1 MKKLPLR
8 TQMLCAV
15 LPMIFSMIF
24 LVYLM
29 RTFVTQTADSL
40 ITTLYDDVYYANT
53 NLINGERDF
62 YQSNAADLKM
72 HADKSVIADQMG
84 AYEANYKQAYDNPM
98 KAVEVM
104 KKYPEVYNGYTVQ
117 FLAQQIGLDPAD
129 DGDGYLQDTRKFA
142 DLEAAYYSEL
152 DAWYNSYNPETQSGD
167 WAARN
172 QHFATAGENLN
183 FMKDFI
189 DMYGQYKL
197 STIEKSIDSSL
208 LITLIITIVVLVA
221 VIIFGALVIE
231 GIMRG
236 VRTTKKNID
245 ELAGKNLTYEPEK
258 LDGTNEMAQMTKAS
272 YDLSVTLK
280 DILESINSASIRIN
294 DVSNK
299 LNESSHDVAKTSD
312 EISTAIN
319 DISEKMSS
327 QASETGEASEQT
339 KILGDIVIASNEA
352 AETLANVSRDI
363 GKATND
369 GMEVVTQLQRDTET
383 NNQAFQRIFDAIDA
397 MTESASKIG
406 ETSHLISDIASQTNL
421 LSLNASIEAAR
432 AGEMGKGFAVVADEI
447 RTLASQSADAV
458 NTIDS
463 MLAELRSCVDQ
474 ASEQRV
480 QVQEAVKTQAES
492 VQATGEK
499 YKLIVEKV
507 DEINKEVSS
516 LDELSNSMD
525 KSCKV
530 VVEAVNNLSSSATDC
545 AASSEETS
553 ASASAVK
560 QSMTDMTNISDD
572 VRALSE
578 ELRDLL
584 KGFNM

>member
-8 TQMLCAV
+8 IQMLFAV
-15 LPMIFSMIF
+15 VPMIISLI
-24 LVYLM
+24 LLLIIM
-29 RTFVTQTADSL
+29 RSFVVQTADGL
-40 ITTLYDDVYYANT
+40 VTTLYDDVYYANT

-72 HADKSVIADQMG
+72 HADKSVIPDQMG

-104 KKYPEVYNGYTVQ
+104 KKYPEVYNGYTLQ
-117 FLAQQIGLDPAD
+117 FLAQQIGLNPAD
-129 DGDGYLQDTRKFA
+129 DGDGYLQDTRTFA
-142 DLEAAYYSEL
+142 ELEDAYYSEL
-152 DAWYNSYNPETQSGD
+152 DAWYNSYNPETQTGD

-172 QHFATAGENLN
+172 QHFAVAGERLN

-189 DMYGQYKL
+189 DMYGEYKL
-197 STIEKSIDSSL
+197 ATIQKAIDSSL
-208 LITLIITIVVLVA
+208 LITLIITGVILVA
-221 VIIFGALVIE
+221 VIIFGTLVIE

-258 LDGTNEMAQMTKAS
+258 LEGTNEMAQMTQAS
-272 YDLSVTLK
+272 YDLSITLK
-280 DILESINSASIRIN
+280 GILESINNASVRIN
-294 DVSNK
+294 EVSNK
-299 LNESSHDVAKTSD
+299 LNESSHDVARTSD
-312 EISTAIN
+312 EISDAIDN
-319 DISEKMSS
+319 ISDKMAS
-327 QASETGEASEQT
+327 QAAETGEASEQT
-339 KILGDIVIASNEA
+339 KILGDIVVASNETA
-352 AETLANVSRDI
+352 VTLANVSKAI
-363 GKATND
+363 GEATND
-369 GMEVVTQLQRDTET
+369 GMKVVTQLQQDTET
-383 NNQAFQRIFDAIDA
+383 NNQAFQRIFDAIDD

-406 ETSHLISDIASQTNL
+406 ETSQLISDIASQTNL

-463 MLAELRSCVDQ
+463 MLAELRGCVEQ

-480 QVQEAVKTQAES
+480 QVQEAVKTQADS

-499 YKLIVEKV
+499 YRLIVEKV
-507 DEINKEVSS
+507 DEINKEVSA
-516 LDELSNSMD
+516 LDDLSNSMD
-525 KSCKV
+525 KSCNV
-530 VVEAVNNLSSSATDC
+530 VVEAVNNLSASATDC
-545 AASSEETS
+545 AASSKETS
-553 ASASAVK
+553 SSAAMVK
-560 QSMTDMTNISDD
+560 QSMNDMTAISDD

-578 ELRDLL
+578 ELRGLL
-584 KGFNM
+584 EGFNM

>member
-15 LPMIFSMIF
+15 LPMVFSMIF

-29 RTFVTQTADSL
+29 RTFVTQTADGL

-72 HADKSVIADQMG
+72 HADRSVIADQMG

-129 DGDGYLQDTRKFA
+129 DGDGYLQDTRTFA
-142 DLEAAYYSEL
+142 ELEAAYYSEL

-197 STIEKSIDSSL
+197 STIEKAIDSSL

-221 VIIFGALVIE
+221 VIIFGTLVIE

-245 ELAGKNLTYEPEK
+245 ELAGKNLTYEPQK

-319 DISEKMSS
+319 EISEKMSS

-406 ETSHLISDIASQTNL
+406 ETSQLISDIASQTNL

-516 LDELSNSMD
+516 LDELSNNMD